1 MKHRIIPT
9 LLTSNNSLVKGTCFN
24 NWRTVG
30 SISAAANLYA
40 SRDVDEL
47 IVLDVNARNR
57 EAVID
62 TAIVDMFSSVLRVP
76 LSVGGGVNS
85 VQDATRLLNAGAEK
99 IILGTS
105 AFENP
110 NLISEIANKFGT
122 QAVCVTIDIPSEDPN
137 ELCINSGKQKIKM
150 KALKFAEECVGLG
163 AGEIIVQS
171 VSRDGTRQ
179 GMDINL
185 IKQFCDKLSVPVVAS
200 SGAGCNNDFLEAI
213 RVGAS
218 AVAAGSIFQFT
229 ETTPLMIK
237 SFLKSN
243 GVLVRES

>member
-9 LLTSNNSLVKGTCFN
+9 LLTSDNSLVKGTCFN

-47 IVLDVNARNR
+47 IVIDVNARER
-57 EAVID
+57 KTVID
-62 TAIVDMFSSVLRVP
+62 ANIVEMFATVLRVP

-85 VQDATRLLNAGAEK
+85 VEDATKLLNTGAEK

-105 AFENP
+105 AFKNP
-110 NLISEIANKFGT
+110 TLISEIANKFGT
-122 QAVCVTIDIPSEDPN
+122 QAVCVTIDIPSDNPN
-137 ELCINSGKQKIKM
+137 EFCVNSGNQIIQVN
-150 KALKFAEECVGLG
+150 ALKFAEECVALG

-171 VSRDGTRQ
+171 ILRDGTRQ
-179 GMDINL
+179 GMDLNT
-185 IKQFCDKLSVPVVAS
+185 IKLFCDKLSVPVVAS
-200 SGAGCNNDFLEAI
+200 SGAGCDNDFLDAI

-237 SFLKSN
+237 NFLKSN